1 MQKNKSDFPGL
12 EELRNEIKA
21 LNERLQ
27 KVEAQLQN
35 VSAEKL
41 QMAVEATDQD
51 FEIRMP
57 FESKGSLEFR
67 IGEYG
72 MAWLGS
78 IVLLF
83 GVVFLIQYC
92 HKIIGS
98 YPSVLVGTIS
108 IASIYL
114 AAYLSRKSYA
124 HLSKLLYYS
133 AHLLLFYL
141 TIRLHFVSEKPVISS
156 VFPGQVIPLLVLL
169 VLFLLNWKKKS
180 QFFSGFV
187 LLLMVVTV
195 IIGNSG
201 HLFFAIVTLCAAFSV
216 YLYYRFGWVK
226 LAVFFV
232 FITYFSHL
240 IWLLNNPF
248 VTGQPE
254 FLPLN
259 SFEYTYLL
267 LAGFIF
273 SLLALLP
280 KKEEISNEILIASI
294 IWNGIAFTSLL
305 MLTVFIYF
313 IDHYIYLFVGITLF
327 CLLFSLLLKSRS
339 QLPITASFYAIYG
352 FIALSIVIFGIYN
365 FPDAYLLLS
374 VQSFLVV
381 SMALLFRSRFLVIMN
396 TILFL
401 GLLIFY
407 IKDPVQNTSTDFS
420 FMLVA
425 FITARVMNWKKERL
439 TLTTDLIR
447 NLYLI
452 AGFIMTLIALY
463 HVVPESFIT
472 VSWMAAALLFFL
484 FSRLIKNVKYRWL
497 AIAMV
502 VSSAIHLIFADMS
515 KMDII
520 YRILVFMVLALIA
533 LTVSI
538 VYTKHFVK
546 KNS

>member
-1 MQKNKSDFPGL
+1 MLEKKTDFPGL

-27 KVEAQLQN
+27 KVEDQLQN
-35 VSAEKL
+35 VSDEKL
-41 QMAVEATDQD
+41 QIAVEAPDED

-72 MAWLGS
+72 MAWLGN

-83 GVVFLIQYC
+83 GVVFLIQYL
-92 HKIIGS
+92 HKTGGS
-98 YPSVLVGTIS
+98 YISALVGAVCITGM
-108 IASIYL
+108 YF
-114 AAYLSRKSYA
+114 AAFRLQKTYSYLSQ
-124 HLSKLLYYS
+124 LLFYS

-141 TIRLHFVSEKPVISS
+141 LLRMHFVSDNPIIESGLI
-156 VFPGQVIPLLVLL
+156 GQLIPLIALSTLL
-169 VLFLLNWKKKS
+169 YLNWKKNT
-180 QFFSGFV
+180 QFFSGFI
-187 LLLMVVTV
+187 LLMMVVTAV
-195 IIGNSG
+195 IGNTE
-201 HLFFAIVTLCAAFSV
+201 HLYFIVVSFCAAATV
-216 YLYYRFGWVK
+216 YLYFRFGWLK
-226 LAVFFV
+226 LVVFFV

-240 IWLLNNPF
+240 IWLLNNPI

-254 FLPLN
+254 LLPLN
-259 SFEYTYLL
+259 SFEYIYLL
-267 LAGFIF
+267 LAGFTF

-294 IWNGIAFTSLL
+294 IWNGIAFTSVL
-305 MLTVFIYF
+305 MLNFFAYF
-313 IDHYIYLFVGITLF
+313 IDQYIYLFVGITLF
-327 CLLFSLLLKSRS
+327 CLFFSLLLKSRS
-339 QLPITASFYAIYG
+339 PLPITASFYAIYG

-407 IKDPVQNTSTDFS
+407 IKDPVQTTSTDFS

-439 TLTTDLIR
+439 TLTTELIR
-447 NLYLI
+447 NLYLM
-452 AGFIMTLIALY
+452 AGFVMTLVALY
-463 HVVPESFIT
+463 HAVPDSFIT
-472 VSWMAAALLFFL
+472 VSWIAAALLFFL

-502 VSSAIHLIFADMS
+502 VVSAIHLVFSDMS
-515 KMDII
+515 RMNII
-520 YRILVFMVLALIA
+520 YRILAFMVLAVIA
-533 LTVSI
+533 LTVSV
-538 VYTKHFVK
+538 VYTKYFVRK
-546 KNS
+546 KS